1 MTVEERMDSLENMT
15 YGNHKYA
22 SRGQGNA
29 GVALGSVGTGLG
41 ALNLLGGLGSFLT
54 NGWAGGAAPRAGA
67 PVANGTCNED
77 HPVNRYDLE
86 MVQKLQNKDMEIAA
100 LNTDIKLRDANTY
113 SDQKSLELYKYIDG
127 RFREFEAAIA
137 AQGIQ
142 NQANKDSFQI
152 LQERLDCAKKEC
164 DCAIEAEARARKCAD
179 DIIVNYTNATFYPK
193 MVADVTTGTTT
204 TAQSVYNPLPAC
216 SCGNR

>member
-1 MTVEERMDSLENMT
+1 MTVEERMDNLENMT
-15 YGNHKYA
+15 YANHKYA

-29 GVALGSVGTGLG
+29 GVALGSVGTALG
-41 ALNLLGGLGSFLT
+41 GLNLLGGLGALF
-54 NGWAGGAAPRAGA
+54 NGGIGIGPRAGA
-67 PVANGTCNED
+67 PIANGTCNED
-77 HPVNRYDLE
+77 HLVSRYDLD
-86 MVQKLQNKDMEIAA
+86 MVQKIQNKDAEIAA

-113 SDQKSLELYKYIDG
+113 SDQKNLELYKYVDG
-127 RFREFEAAIA
+127 RFREFEAALA
-137 AQGIQ
+137 SQGIQ

-164 DCAIEAEARARKCAD
+164 ECAINAETRARKCAD

-193 MVADVTTGTTT
+193 MVADITTGTTT

-216 SCGNR
+216 SCKSC